1 MDTNIDIFLQHSR
14 ERQNKLQEL
23 SVRDLDL
30 DSKIGLYINSMY
42 IMGTFNSDISFLV
55 RRSKNQK
62 IQDLNQT
69 LKTLFAQKYWVSDDQ
84 IETIIRNS
92 EKAEINNLDEIVES
106 CINLSTEFCKR
117 NYQMKLGSSLDILF
131 SNIET
136 LIKNSKTKKITNLGV
151 IFEAYINLIHDL
163 GINIGLNA
171 HDESHDIKDFVN
183 LLLKNCNHKASEKVK
198 ILELAI
204 KFANEKKLG
213 IISGIL
219 KSAHESETTKIP
231 TPIGECIQQ
240 NKIQFFINADTDSQK
255 DENGHYVI
263 RIADVEK
270 GITELWSKSLG
281 DSREKYAK
289 ITQKFYQSI
298 GEYIDAVENKSDKE
312 RVFDYMA
319 GDKEMTLYKDS
330 KYYQSFLDTIQYK
343 KEIELDIGNNKKN
356 KCIDVTKLMTRI
368 LKHAMKQDV
377 SENLNYDDA
386 NAING
391 VIALPLH

>member
-1 MDTNIDIFLQHSR
+1 MDTNIDIFLQQSR

-23 SVRDLDL
+23 SKRDLDL

-42 IMGTFNSDISFLV
+42 NMGTFNSDILFLV
-55 RRSKNQK
+55 KASENQK

-69 LKTLFAQKYWVSDDQ
+69 LKTLFAQKYWVSNDQ
-84 IETIIRNS
+84 IETIISNS
-92 EKAEINNLDEIVES
+92 QEREIKNLNEIIES
-106 CINLSTEFCKR
+106 CINLSKKFCQR
-117 NYQMKLGSSLDILF
+117 NYQMKLGSGLDILF

-163 GINIGLNA
+163 GMNIGLNA
-171 HDESHDIKDFVN
+171 HDESHDIEDFVN
-183 LLLKNCNHKASEKVK
+183 LLLKNCNHKASEKVQ
-198 ILELAI
+198 ILGFAI
-204 KFANEKKLG
+204 EFAKAKKLAM
-213 IISGIL
+213 IAGIL
-219 KSAHESETTKIP
+219 KSAQESERNKIS

-263 RIADVEK
+263 RIAHVEK

-281 DSREKYAK
+281 DNRKKYSE
-289 ITQKFYQSI
+289 ISQKFYQSI

-319 GDKEMTLYKDS
+319 GDHEMKLYKDS

-368 LKHAMKQDV
+368 LEHAIEQDV

-386 NAING
+386 KAING